1 MAPPPHLS
9 PFVEDEKE
17 GYIPTR
23 LKEIKAL
30 KGEDVEDADIGDE
43 SD

>member
-1 MAPPPHLS
+1 MAPLPHLS
-9 PFVEDEKE
+9 PFVDDEKE

-30 KGEDVEDADIGDE
+30 KGEDIDDVDLPD
-43 SD
+43 